1 MATMNGG
8 NGLLDGGSPK
18 RGPAR
23 FQVEC
28 HGLECVNR
36 GVTLMLAIG
45 VLLELVGGNAMF
57 LGGIFDQMWVHD
69 AVAVTLVLAVAFQL
83 RWWYAIRPASGSG
96 LGGLCAQGVG
106 VCAIS
111 LLCLTGFLGALFGAF
126 AGAGGAGLF
135 NEDLQA
141 HHYLVYGV
149 WAYLAAYLVFAL
161 ARRFG
166 GQPSD
171 QGPSRA

>member
-1 MATMNGG
+1 MNDTG
-8 NGLLDGGSPK
+8 NSSDGSGLK
-18 RGPAR
+18 AAN

-36 GVTLMLAIG
+36 GITLMLGIG
-45 VLLELVGGNAMF
+45 VLLQLISGNALF
-57 LGGIFDQMWVHD
+57 HAGIFDHMWVHD
-69 AVAVTLVLAVAFQL
+69 ALAVSLLLAMAFQL
-83 RWWYAIRPASGSG
+83 RWWYSIRPTSKSG
-96 LGGLCAQGVG
+96 LGGVCAQGVG

-111 LLCLTGFLGALFGAF
+111 LLCLTGFLGALFSVFSSAD
-126 AGAGGAGLF
+126 AGGLF
-135 NEDLQA
+135 KEDLLA

-149 WAYLAAYLVFAL
+149 WAYLTVYLVFTL